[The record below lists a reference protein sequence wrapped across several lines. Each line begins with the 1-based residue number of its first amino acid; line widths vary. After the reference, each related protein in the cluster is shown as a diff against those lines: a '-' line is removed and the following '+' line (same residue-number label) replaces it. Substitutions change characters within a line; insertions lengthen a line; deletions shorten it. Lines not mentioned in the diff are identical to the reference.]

1 MQPQNRNDD
10 IAFRGD
16 IKVYDYDHSIKPLSQ
31 AKVWY
36 NYDDDYVAPRT
47 YNREDWY
54 RDDCCLLH
62 WLHNILGITI

>member
-16 IKVYDYDHSIKPLSQ
+16 INVHDYDGSIKPLSQ

-36 NYDDDYVAPRT
+36 NYDGDYVPPRT
-47 YNREDWY
+47 YITEDWY